1 MCFNI
6 QFTSESSSWGELK
19 INDRI
24 EGFESSFEYWSKKQ
38 YENSWTEALKA
49 AIRGEK
55 SALIV
60 WITNPSKQECL
71 DWWPLY
77 LVKDKIYI
85 QNAVCD
91 LSKYVLDEKNLY
103 QHVLERDYGDGR
115 RVSEWSTSVASVKKW
130 LITR

>member
-1 MCFNI
+1 MRFNI

-19 INDRI
+19 INDCI
-24 EGFESSFEYWSKKQ
+24 EVFESSFEYWSRKQ
-38 YENSWTEALKA
+38 YENSWTEALKS

-60 WITNPSKQECL
+60 WISNPLKQGCL

-77 LVKDKIYI
+77 LVKDTIYI

-91 LSKYVLDEKNLY
+91 LSEYVLDEKNLY
-103 QHVLERDYGDGR
+103 QHILERNSGGG
-115 RVSEWSTSVASVKKW
+115 RVSEWSISVASVEEW
-130 LITR
+130 LTTRC